1 VNRNDVILGIVAAV
15 LVGFSLF
22 VSIVVPRRRPDFPGR
37 SLRVFVLV
45 SALLVVGMLTAVAV
59 LGESHHFAS
68 EGGESGGV
76 TNQPPTATTTPTET
90 GTGTG
95 TETGQQPA
103 GDPAAGK
110 EIFTTTAQPSC
121 STCHTL
127 KEAGAT
133 QTIGPNLDEVLK
145 GKDAAFIHESIV
157 DPNAEV
163 TTGYQPGI
171 MPQTYGEQL
180 DEKQLADLVAFLVEA
195 TK

>member
-1 VNRNDVILGIVAAV
+1 VSRNDVILTIVAAV

-22 VSIVVPRRRPDFPGR
+22 VSIVVPRRRPEFPGR
-37 SLRVFVLV
+37 SLRVFVLA
-45 SALLVVGMLTAVAV
+45 SALLIVGMLTAVVV

-68 EGGESGGV
+68 EGGDSGGV
-76 TNQPPTATTTPTET
+76 TNQPPTATTTPT
-90 GTGTG
+90 GTDQ
-95 TETGQQPA
+95 EAA

-110 EIFTTTAQPSC
+110 EIFTTTAQPTC

-145 GKDAAFIHESIV
+145 GKDAAFIHESIA

-163 TTGYQPGI
+163 ASGFQPGI
-171 MPQTYGEQL
+171 MPQTYAEQL
-180 DEKQLADLVAFLVEA
+180 DEKQLGDLVAFLVEA
-195 TK
+195 TKS

>member
-37 SLRVFVLV
+37 SLRAFVLV
-45 SALLVVGMLTAVAV
+45 SALLVVAMLTAVAV
-59 LGESHHFAS
+59 LGESHHFES
-68 EGGESGGV
+68 EGGGSGGV
-76 TNQPPTATTTPTET
+76 TNQPPTATTTETET
-90 GTGTG
+90 GTG
-95 TETGQQPA
+95 TGQQPA

-145 GKDAAFIHESIV
+145 GKDAAFIHESIAV
-157 DPNAEV
+157 PNAEV
-163 TTGYQPGI
+163 ATGYQPGI

-180 DEKQLADLVAFLVEA
+180 DEKQLTDLVAFLVQA
-195 TK
+195 TKG

>member
-1 VNRNDVILGIVAAV
+1 VSRNDVILTIVAAV

-76 TNQPPTATTTPTET
+76 TNQPPTGTTTPTET
-90 GTGTG
+90 G
-95 TETGQQPA
+95 QQLA

-110 EIFTTTAQPSC
+110 EIFTTTAQPMC
-121 STCHTL
+121 ATCHTL

-145 GKDAAFIHESIV
+145 GKDAAFIHESVV
-157 DPNAEV
+157 DPNAEIAP
-163 TTGYQPGI
+163 GYQPGI

-180 DEKQLADLVAFLVEA
+180 DEKQLADLVAFLVQA
-195 TK
+195 TKS

>member
-76 TNQPPTATTTPTET
+76 TNQPPTATTTGT

-95 TETGQQPA
+95 TGQQPA

-163 TTGYQPGI
+163 ATGYQPGI

-180 DEKQLADLVAFLVEA
+180 DEKQLADLVAFLVQA
-195 TK
+195 TKG